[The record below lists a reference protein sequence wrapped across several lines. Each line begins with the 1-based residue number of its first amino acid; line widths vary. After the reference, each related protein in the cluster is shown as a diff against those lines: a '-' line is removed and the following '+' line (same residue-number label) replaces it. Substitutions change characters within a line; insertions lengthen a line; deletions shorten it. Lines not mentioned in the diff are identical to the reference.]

1 MLKSRAISNFFSYL
15 QLFSTMHVS
24 LPFSSRDSVKKYQG
38 MGCDRFLRRTHAP
51 RTSRFQCARTRV
63 RTFILWWSHFAP
75 ARAPFLLKIK
85 FRGYFYSKK
94 TAENMEAIKNIFV

>member
-1 MLKSRAISNFFSYL
+1 MVYQGNA
-15 QLFSTMHVS
+15 
-24 LPFSSRDSVKKYQG
+24 QG

-51 RTSRFQCARTRV
+51 RTSRFQCARTCV

-85 FRGYFYSKK
+85 FGGHLVKK
-94 TAENMEAIKNIFV
+94 TAENMEANKDIFV